1 MEPRAATMSGPVM
14 HATLSL
20 TFDNLGEA
28 AEVGAGAHDRK
39 ALGGHP
45 TATVVV
51 PSILD
56 GLRSRGLSATF
67 FVEGLNAEAYPDL
80 LRRIDAEGHE
90 VAYHAWTHEQWGELE
105 PEAQAE
111 NLARGA
117 EAFGRLGLTMTGMRP
132 PGGSLGAG
140 GAEVLR
146 RAGLEYCSP
155 AGRGAGAVRGLPG
168 GDLALLPFQ
177 WRHVDAVCVLP
188 TMSAVREQMTGSPQ
202 PIEPG
207 QFLAFLDSG
216 LDALTEGGGF
226 ASIVLHPFMRE
237 WFGEDRLDA
246 LLDRVEAARANG
258 LRVTSCREVAA
269 QIVADA
275 ETFEEGTTLDPTD
288 WSG

>member
-1 MEPRAATMSGPVM
+1 MD
-14 HATLSL
+14 ATLSL

-28 AEVGAGAHDRK
+28 AEVGAGARDK
-39 ALGGHP
+39 EGLGGHP

-56 GLRSRGLSATF
+56 GLRSRGLAATF

-90 VAYHAWTHEQWGELE
+90 VAYHAWTHEQWGELDSDSQE
-105 PEAQAE
+105 E

-117 EAFGRLGLTMTGMRP
+117 EAFDRIGLTLRGFRP
-132 PGGSLGAG
+132 PGGSLGPG
-140 GAEVLR
+140 GTEILH

-155 AGRGAGAVRGLPG
+155 AGKGAGAARGG
-168 GDLALLPFQ
+168 DGDLALLPFQ

-207 QFLAFLDSG
+207 QFLSFLDSG

-226 ASIVLHPFMRE
+226 ASIVLHPFMRD
-237 WFGEDRLDA
+237 WFGEGRLDA
-246 LLDRVEAARANG
+246 LLDRVAAARAKG
-258 LRVTSCREVAA
+258 LRISPCREVAA
-269 QIVADA
+269 EVLVDA
-275 ETFEEGTTLDPTD
+275 EAFEGGTTLDPTD

>member
-1 MEPRAATMSGPVM
+1 MEPGAAAVSAMP
-14 HATLSL
+14 ATLCL

-28 AEVGAGAHDRK
+28 AEVGAGAHDSE
-39 ALGGHP
+39 ALGSHP

-67 FVEGLNAEAYPDL
+67 FVEGLNAEIYPDL

-90 VAYHAWTHEQWGELE
+90 VAYHAWAHEQWGRLE
-105 PEAQAE
+105 ADTQRE

-117 EAFGRLGLTMTGMRP
+117 EAFSRLGLSMSGMRP
-132 PGGSLGAG
+132 PGGSLGTG
-140 GAEVLR
+140 GAELLR
-146 RAGLEYCSP
+146 EAGLAYCSP
-155 AGRGAGAVRGLPG
+155 AGKGAGAVRNPQPG

-188 TMSAVREQMTGSPQ
+188 TMAAVREQMTGSSQ

-237 WFGEDRLDA
+237 WFGEGRLDA
-246 LLDRVEAARANG
+246 LLDRVAAARAKG
-258 LRVTSCREVAA
+258 LRVTPCREVAA
-269 QIVADA
+269 QVLADA
-275 ETFEEGTTLDPTD
+275 GAFEGGTTLDPTD

>member
-1 MEPRAATMSGPVM
+1 MEPGAAFMN
-14 HATLSL
+14 ATLSL

-28 AEVGAGAHDRK
+28 AEVGAGAHDPGV
-39 ALGGHP
+39 LGGHP
-45 TATVVV
+45 TATVVA
-51 PSILD
+51 PAILD
-56 GLRSRGLSATF
+56 GLRSRSLAATF

-80 LRRIDAEGHE
+80 LRRIDAEGHD
-90 VAYHAWTHEQWGELE
+90 VAYHAWTHEQWGELDAD
-105 PEAQAE
+105 AQAE

-117 EAFGRLGLTMTGMRP
+117 EAFGRLGLTMAGMRP

-146 RAGLEYCSP
+146 QAGLEYCSP
-155 AGRGAGAVRGLPG
+155 AGKGAGAVRGLP

-188 TMSAVREQMTGSPQ
+188 TMAGIREQMTGSPQ
-202 PIEPG
+202 PIEPDR
-207 QFLAFLDSG
+207 FLAFLDSG

-226 ASIVLHPFMRE
+226 AALVLHPFMRE

-246 LLDRVEAARANG
+246 LLDRVAAARDNG
-258 LRVTSCREVAA
+258 LRVAPCREVAA
-269 QIVADA
+269 EVLADA
-275 ETFEEGTTLDPTD
+275 EAFEGGTTLDPTD

>member
-1 MEPRAATMSGPVM
+1 MEPGAAIVSIG
-14 HATLSL
+14 ATLSL

-28 AEVGAGAHDRK
+28 AEVGAGAHDPED
-39 ALGGHP
+39 LGSHP
-45 TATVVV
+45 TATAVV

-56 GLRSRGLSATF
+56 GLRSRSLSATF
-67 FVEGLNAEAYPDL
+67 FVEGLNAEIYPDL

-90 VAYHAWTHEQWGELE
+90 VAYHAWAHEQWGRLDADTQE
-105 PEAQAE
+105 E
-111 NLARGA
+111 NLGRGL
-117 EAFGRLGLTMTGMRP
+117 EAFSRLGLSMSGMRP
-132 PGGSLGAG
+132 PGGALGAG
-140 GAEVLR
+140 GAELLAE
-146 RAGLEYCSP
+146 AGLAYCSP
-155 AGRGAGAVRGLPG
+155 AGKGLGSVRNQDRG

-188 TMSAVREQMTGSPQ
+188 TMSAVRERMTGSPR

-237 WFGEDRLDA
+237 WFGEGRLDA
-246 LLDRVEAARANG
+246 LLDRIAAARAGG
-258 LRVTSCREVAA
+258 LRVAPCREVAA
-269 QIVADA
+269 EVLADP
-275 ETFEEGTTLDPTD
+275 ESFEGGTTLDPTD